1 MHGKHNNYYIQKLR
15 RRQLSQKLQI
25 LLLLVF
31 LLVVATFFR
40 LSYRTRP
47 GGNKTDST
55 TKMRL
60 ILTFLLEGKV
70 QSVKMRR
77 YIESAGKHFGLGG
90 FVINTQSGAVYGE
103 AWEVT
108 SAGNDSHGEPESSS
122 SSNGIDQF
130 KLWIQGRW
138 EPKVYTN
145 IKPTRKLIAIT
156 YFPHTPKTTKMK
168 TISRLRLVSFA
179 QRWYTAIISAIGTAY
194 PALARVD
201 HAAIIFVDI
210 STTTTSDTN
219 ELMKRFESFT
229 MVRDDVEANEIAME
243 RMELHSNLVTM
254 IDESKHNNNNNKD
267 GNSDVVSWPPPP
279 PK

>member
-1 MHGKHNNYYIQKLR
+1 METTITAIIRSYDGGNLLR
-15 RRQLSQKLQI
+15 RNYLF

-31 LLVVATFFR
+31 LLVGATIVR
-40 LSYRTRP
+40 LSRKARS
-47 GGNKTDST
+47 GVSKTDST

-108 SAGNDSHGEPESSS
+108 SNDRNGESKSPTSSS
-122 SSNGIDQF
+122 GLDQF

-145 IKPTRKLIAIT
+145 IKPTRKLI
-156 YFPHTPKTTKMK
+156 F
-168 TISRLRLVSFA
+168 
-179 QRWYTAIISAIGTAY
+179 
-194 PALARVD
+194 
-201 HAAIIFVDI
+201 
-210 STTTTSDTN
+210 
-219 ELMKRFESFT
+219 
-229 MVRDDVEANEIAME
+229 
-243 RMELHSNLVTM
+243 
-254 IDESKHNNNNNKD
+254 
-267 GNSDVVSWPPPP
+267 
-279 PK
+279 